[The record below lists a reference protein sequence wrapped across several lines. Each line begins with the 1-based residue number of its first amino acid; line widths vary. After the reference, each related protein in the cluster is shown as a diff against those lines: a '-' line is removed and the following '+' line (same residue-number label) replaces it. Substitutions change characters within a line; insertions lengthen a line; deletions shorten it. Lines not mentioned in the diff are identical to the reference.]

1 MNEVNQSGGSG
12 SQDECQLSDADKTAI
27 DAFFEGTEADSD
39 RVARVSDLLSLLNT
53 PIGGGDE
60 KQARIDVTSL
70 LASADRDRQQLTTAS
85 ASSVDDWMDG
95 QDPLTQRDETHTK
108 IAGLV
113 TSGSAYTDAE
123 RASLVDRTLGM
134 IQDEINRSEKRY
146 ILDLPITPGGRFR
159 LADLVSIAATL
170 LLVASV
176 AIPVMSG
183 MRSRSMQA
191 ICNNNMATAGTAFG
205 AYAGSNRDLLP
216 MATAGFGTGSN
227 STWMDVGSTPERSN
241 SSNLYV
247 LVRTN
252 HTTLVDLACPTNPDA
267 LLESSGVEQDWR
279 SIDEVSYSY
288 RIMPPGGMKAYDAD
302 HPVRVVLLSDR
313 SPVTRRIVAGQS
325 VIPEENTPNHDHQ
338 GQHVLGLDGSSVWHT
353 DPVLDQGDNL
363 WFPRQIEQVIFQ
375 ARDRLGII
383 KGNELPDGPTDAF
396 VGP

>member
-1 MNEVNQSGGSG
+1 
-12 SQDECQLSDADKTAI
+12 
-27 DAFFEGTEADSD
+27 
-39 RVARVSDLLSLLNT
+39 
-53 PIGGGDE
+53 
-60 KQARIDVTSL
+60 
-70 LASADRDRQQLTTAS
+70 
-85 ASSVDDWMDG
+85 
-95 QDPLTQRDETHTK
+95 
-108 IAGLV
+108 
-113 TSGSAYTDAE
+113 
-123 RASLVDRTLGM
+123 
-134 IQDEINRSEKRY
+134 
-146 ILDLPITPGGRFR
+146 
-159 LADLVSIAATL
+159 
-170 LLVASV
+170 
-176 AIPVMSG
+176 
-183 MRSRSMQA
+183 
-191 ICNNNMATAGTAFG
+191 MATAGTAFG